1 MRILFVCPYLPTP
14 RKRRQL
20 NFVLHLARRHEVH
33 LRVLAT
39 AGEMRTVAGSA
50 DLVDRLRSSCASL
63 ALLPVPLPLVLLRG
77 ARHWAR
83 GDALRT
89 AYTRAHERWAARL
102 NRDCDSL
109 GIDVVHVDRLRLAR
123 LAAAIDRPTV
133 VDLPDCMSWAVEQWA
148 SVARGARRLLYR
160 EEARRLRRFEG
171 GTLNRCPAALV
182 ASEEDARCVRSSGY
196 RGDTHY
202 VPGIIDFLAEG
213 VGVAPPAV
221 DGAPRLVFHGN
232 LFYPPNVDAICSFA
246 REVFPALRAEFPSVV
261 LTIVGASPAR
271 RVRRL
276 AGDGIRV
283 VADVEAIAPW
293 LRAATAVIAPMRI
306 GAGHSQKVCEGLLA
320 GRPVICSAHVAQRVD
335 GEVRA
340 RLLVARHPGEW
351 VQQVGRLIADP
362 IGAAELGEMGRAA
375 VRASYSAEAVLP
387 LLESVYR
394 RRTAPAPRVGD
405 D

>member
-1 MRILFVCPYLPTP
+1 VKILFVCPYLPTP
-14 RKRRQL
+14 LKRRQL
-20 NFVLHLARRHEVH
+20 NFVVHLARRHELH

-39 AGEMRTVAGSA
+39 AGEMRTVAGCA

-77 ARHWAR
+77 AWRWAR

-102 NRDCDSL
+102 NRECDSL

-171 GTLNRCPAALV
+171 GILNRCPTALV
-182 ASEEDARCVRSSGY
+182 ASEEDARRVRSSGY
-196 RGDTHY
+196 RGETQC
-202 VPGIIDFLAEG
+202 VPGIIDFLGEG
-213 VGVAPPAV
+213 AGAAAPAAGGP
-221 DGAPRLVFHGN
+221 PRLAFHGN
-232 LFYPPNVDAICSFA
+232 LFYPPNVDAVCSFV
-246 REVFPALRAEFPSVV
+246 REVFPALRAAFPSLT
-261 LTIVGASPAR
+261 LTIVGASPDR

-276 AGDGIRV
+276 AAGDGIRLM
-283 VADVEAIAPW
+283 ADVEAIAPW

-306 GAGHSQKVCEGLLA
+306 GAGHSQKVCEGMLA
-320 GRPVICSAHVAQRVD
+320 GRPVICSPQVAERVG

-340 RLLVARHPGEW
+340 QLLVARRPGEW
-351 VQQVGRLIADP
+351 VQYLERLIDDP
-362 IGAAELGEMGRAA
+362 TGAAELGERGRAA
-375 VRASYSAEAVLP
+375 VRTSYSAEAVLP
-387 LLESVYR
+387 LLEEVYLR
-394 RRTAPAPRVGD
+394 RSGS
-405 D
+405 

>member
-1 MRILFVCPYLPTP
+1 
-14 RKRRQL
+14 
-20 NFVLHLARRHEVH
+20 VH

-39 AGEMRTVAGSA
+39 AGERQTVAGSA
-50 DLVDRLRSSCASL
+50 DLVDRLRASCASL

-77 ARHWAR
+77 AGHWAR

-89 AYTRAHERWAARL
+89 AYTRAHDRWAARL
-102 NRDCDSL
+102 NRECDSL

-123 LAAAIDRPTV
+123 LAAAIDRPAV

-148 SVARGARRLLYR
+148 SV
-160 EEARRLRRFEG
+160 ARRLRRFEG

-182 ASEEDARCVRSSGY
+182 ASEEDARWVRSSGY
-196 RGDTHY
+196 RGDTHC

-213 VGVAPPAV
+213 IEVAAPAV

-246 REVFPALRAEFPSVV
+246 REVFPALRAEFPSVA
-261 LTIVGASPAR
+261 LTIVGASPGR

-283 VADVEAIAPW
+283 MADVEAIAPW

-335 GEVRA
+335 GEVGA

-351 VQQVGRLIADP
+351 VQHVGRLVADP
-362 IGAAELGEMGRAA
+362 IGAAELGEMGRSA

-387 LLESVYR
+387 LLESVYQR
-394 RRTAPAPRVGD
+394 RVAPAPRRANE
-405 D
+405 